1 MTERP
6 IKRRLRLRPIFNSLA
21 VNAVIL
27 VVIFVACPTIVY
39 FELRAASREKTELL
53 IQSIQEQGRLI
64 AVALSP
70 SLRRFGGGQLPDL
83 QKQLSEMVSGS
94 TKVKVLFRPKAPA
107 TPAGFFYVASEPA
120 VSAAYLDDEREH
132 LVRTGIFNEL
142 ENSCAGNRTLAT
154 RYSNPAGQ
162 WEILSSLVAVPTD
175 AGCWFVLTSIGGD
188 DAVGM
193 AIGQPYWK
201 NPEAKFAIVIYLIM
215 AVLVLSLFFGIWRNL
230 HGFARLAKA
239 IGDNSRDRGISFR
252 DLNQVPELTSVA
264 SEFDRMVDRVAA
276 SAEAIRDAA
285 EETAH
290 AFKTPIAAIAQSV
303 EPLKRSVPQ
312 TDERGQRAL
321 QLIEKATERLDTLVN
336 AARQMDEA
344 IADLIRPPRDP
355 VEFSRLLGRM
365 LDAYDEAARL
375 AMKRIRGDVAQDVV
389 VAGSEDMFEIIVEN
403 LLDNAL
409 SFAPPGSEI
418 TVTLTRE
425 DDTANLE
432 VADRGPGVESDNLER
447 IFERYFSYHGTTS
460 QPGGADP
467 NAGHF
472 GMGLWIARRNVES
485 IGGTIQAR
493 NRARG
498 GLRVIVLLPIHT

>member
-1 MTERP
+1 
-6 IKRRLRLRPIFNSLA
+6 L
-21 VNAVIL
+21 
-27 VVIFVACPTIVY
+27 
-39 FELRAASREKTELL
+39 
-53 IQSIQEQGRLI
+53 
-64 AVALSP
+64 
-70 SLRRFGGGQLPDL
+70 
-83 QKQLSEMVSGS
+83 
-94 TKVKVLFRPKAPA
+94 
-107 TPAGFFYVASEPA
+107 
-120 VSAAYLDDEREH
+120 
-132 LVRTGIFNEL
+132 
-142 ENSCAGNRTLAT
+142 
-154 RYSNPAGQ
+154 
-162 WEILSSLVAVPTD
+162 
-175 AGCWFVLTSIGGD
+175 
-188 DAVGM
+188 
-193 AIGQPYWK
+193 
-201 NPEAKFAIVIYLIM
+201 
-215 AVLVLSLFFGIWRNL
+215 LVLSLFFGIWRNL
-230 HGFARLAKA
+230 HGFARLAQD
-239 IGDNSRDRGISFR
+239 IGDGSRNRDTSFR

-285 EETAH
+285 EENAH

-365 LDAYDEAARL
+365 LDAYGEAARL
-375 AMKRIRGDVAQDVV
+375 AMKRIRGDVAQNVV

-460 QPGGADP
+460 QPGGIDP

-493 NRARG
+493 NRPRG
-498 GLRVIVLLPIHT
+498 GLRVMVSLPVYG